1 MTRSIRFILIAILFI
16 IVGTGMLSA
25 RYATAA
31 RPTGEKQLANTEISR
46 LFHEANQLFAK
57 ANQVSASDPE
67 NAAKLYRKSL
77 VRYRKIIDKGNVEN
91 GKLYYNIGN
100 IYFKTKDIGRAIL
113 NYKKAGQYIEND
125 INLQKNLAFA
135 RQMRQDKI
143 DVKQETKILTTLFFW
158 HYDLSSKTRLF
169 LFFGSFCLLWL
180 FAGIRIFVKRPF
192 FRGAAA
198 VTGVLSVMF
207 ATSLAIEYGAWK
219 NTIEGV
225 VVSDESVARKGNSVS
240 YEPSFTNPLHAGT
253 EFTVLE
259 NRGAWIQVQLA
270 DDRTCWLPAA
280 DVELVYSTG
289 RIL

>member
-1 MTRSIRFILIAILFI
+1 MIRPARFIIIAILFTVVNI
-16 IVGTGMLSA
+16 GILSDGCS
-25 RYATAA
+25 AA
-31 RPTGEKQLANTEISR
+31 DAVQRLSDTEISQ
-46 LFHEANQLFAK
+46 LFHEANQLFAS
-57 ANQVSASDPE
+57 ANQAVASDPE
-67 NAAKLYRKSL
+67 QAADLYRKSL
-77 VRYRKIIDKGNVEN
+77 VRYRKIIDQGNVEN

-113 NYKKAGQYIEND
+113 NYKKAEQYIGND

-158 HYDLSSKTRLF
+158 HYDLSFKTRLF

-207 ATSLAIEYGAWK
+207 AASLAVEYGAWK

-259 NRGAWIQVQLA
+259 NRGAWIQVQLP
-270 DDRTCWLPAA
+270 DDRTCWLPAG
-280 DVELVYSTG
+280 DVELVRSSG
-289 RIL
+289 SLDRIS